1 MFTVA
6 LIGPDGAG
14 KSTIGRRL
22 QEISPLPMKY
32 VYMGVNLESSNLV
45 LPTTRL
51 LLEVKRARG
60 QRPDI
65 TVPREAYSQA
75 QAPQRFMKRAAD
87 GMKSAL
93 RLVNL
98 IAEEWFRQLVV
109 WYYTL
114 RGYSVLFDRHFYFD
128 YFDHDIANTDP
139 KRPLTS
145 RIHGFMLQKLY
156 PKPDLVIFL
165 DAPAEILYARKPER
179 TVTILENKRQEY
191 VRLREIMKNSAVVD
205 VSQPIDTVVRQVG
218 ELIVH
223 FHQTKTSSR
232 GKTNGQVVETVR
244 TDGRK

>member
-22 QEISPLPMKY
+22 QQISPLPMKY

-51 LLEVKRARG
+51 FLEIKGRRG
-60 QRPDI
+60 QRPDLS
-65 TVPREAYSQA
+65 VPRNVDGQSQA
-75 QAPQRFMKRAAD
+75 RQGLKKRAA
-87 GMKSAL
+87 GGLKSAL

-98 IAEEWFRQLVV
+98 MAEEWFRQLIV
-109 WYYTL
+109 WYYKL
-114 RGYSVLFDRHFYFD
+114 RGYSVLFDRHFYID
-128 YFDHDIANTDP
+128 YYDHDIASTDS
-139 KRPLTS
+139 KRSLTS

-165 DAPAEILYARKPER
+165 DAPTEILYARKPEG
-179 TVTILENKRQEY
+179 TIRLLEDKRREY

-205 VSQPIDTVVRQVG
+205 VSQPFDTVVSQVS
-218 ELIVH
+218 ELILN
-223 FHQTKTSSR
+223 FHQNKDVIHRRNEWSR
-232 GKTNGQVVETVR
+232 R
-244 TDGRK
+244 